1 MTKKALLVVKSS
13 PYGTICAICVYEAK
27 RAAVGLSGE
36 DIESSIL
43 LVNDGVYFLLKGQ
56 DPSDLKMQSFEL
68 AFQDLEDFDIK
79 LFAHKPSLEKRAIS
93 ESEIRKVDL
102 LTDDEIADLIKS
114 SDVIMTF

>member
-1 MTKKALLVVKSS
+1 MAKKTLLIVKSS
-13 PYGTICAICVYEAK
+13 PYGTLCGICTYEAK

-36 DIESSIL
+36 DVESSIL
-43 LVNDGVYFLLKGQ
+43 LVNDGVYFLLEGQ
-56 DPSDLKMQSFEL
+56 NPSGLEMQSFEL

-102 LTDDEIADLIKS
+102 LTDDEVTDLIGS